1 MAFTGKLA
9 RGGGTAIMAGMR
21 CCSRYIFRQTFW
33 PLVFSAVAIAG
44 VIWLTQS
51 LRFMDL
57 IMNRGLPVTTF
68 LKLIAL
74 VMPMMMSVVLPVA
87 LFAAVVFAYTKMTMD
102 SELVVLR
109 ASGLSQ
115 FALARPALL
124 LAVLVTLLSYALTVY
139 LMPLAYRHFKDL
151 QFSIRYNSSAVI
163 LREGAFNYIAK
174 GLTVYIR
181 ERSGAGELLGIL
193 VHDERIPNKPITMMA
208 ERGALVQTAK
218 GPRVVMINGNRQVV
232 DRKRKDLSLLYFDS
246 YTLDLSKAT
255 SPPGGIRWRD
265 PRERYLHELF
275 SPGDSA
281 MDRKHAAQLRAEGHQ
296 RLASPLLALA
306 FALVGL
312 ASLLSGQFNRRGQ
325 FKRILLATVLVLI
338 LQAISI
344 GLHSLAKAMPGAI
357 PLMYIIPLAA
367 IAAAFYVLVRQ
378 APRRRASF
386 ISELQGR
393 V

>member
-1 MAFTGKLA
+1 
-9 RGGGTAIMAGMR
+9 
-21 CCSRYIFRQTFW
+21 
-33 PLVFSAVAIAG
+33 
-44 VIWLTQS
+44 
-51 LRFMDL
+51 
-57 IMNRGLPVTTF
+57 
-68 LKLIAL
+68 
-74 VMPMMMSVVLPVA
+74 
-87 LFAAVVFAYTKMTMD
+87 MD

-115 FALARPALL
+115 IALARPALL
-124 LAVLVTLLSYALTVY
+124 LAVLVTMLSYALTVY
-139 LMPLAYRHFKDL
+139 LMPLAYRNFKDL
-151 QFSIRYNSSAVI
+151 QYSIRYNSSAVI
-163 LREGAFNYIAK
+163 LQEGAFNYVAR
-174 GLTVYIR
+174 GLTVYVR

-193 VHDERIPNKPITMMA
+193 VHDERIRNKPITMMA

-232 DRKRKDLSLLYFDS
+232 GRKRKDLSLLYFDS
-246 YTLDLSKAT
+246 YTLDLGKAI
-255 SPPGGIRWRD
+255 SPSGIRWRD

-275 SPGDSA
+275 SPGDSE

-296 RLASPLLALA
+296 RLASPLLALV

-325 FKRILLATVLVLI
+325 FKRILLATIVVLI
-338 LQAISI
+338 LQSASI
-344 GLHSLAKAMPGAI
+344 GLHSLAKAVPAAI

-378 APRRRASF
+378 APRRVSSF

>member
-1 MAFTGKLA
+1 MAFTGKVVS
-9 RGGGTAIMAGMR
+9 GGRNAIMARMR
-21 CCSRYIFRQTFW
+21 CSSRYIFSQTFW
-33 PLVFSAVAIAG
+33 PLVFVAIAIAG

-68 LKLIAL
+68 LHLIAL

-87 LFAAVVFAYTKMTMD
+87 LFSAVIFAYTKMTMD

-109 ASGLSQ
+109 ACGLTHM
-115 FALARPALL
+115 ALARPALL
-124 LAVLVTLLSYALTVY
+124 LAVLVTLLSYALTIY

-151 QFSIRYNSSAVI
+151 QYSIRYNSSAVI
-163 LREGAFNYIAK
+163 LQEGVFNNFAN
-174 GLTVYIR
+174 GVTVYVR
-181 ERSGAGELLGIL
+181 ARSSAGELLGIL
-193 VHDERIPNKPITMMA
+193 IHDERIPSKPITMMA
-208 ERGALVQTAK
+208 ERGALIQTAQ

-232 DRKRKDLSLLYFDS
+232 EHKRNNLSLVDFDS
-246 YTLDLSKAT
+246 YTFDLGKAT
-255 SPPGGIRWRD
+255 LPPGTRWRD

-275 SPGDSA
+275 FPGGSE
-281 MDRKHAAQLRAEGHQ
+281 MDRKHMARLRAEGHQ

-325 FKRILLATVLVLI
+325 FKRILLASILVLI
-338 LQAISI
+338 LQTTSI
-344 GLHSLAKAMPGAI
+344 GLHSLAKALPGII

-367 IAAAFYVLVRQ
+367 IVAACYVLVRQ
-378 APRRRASF
+378 PSRRGSSF
-386 ISELQGR
+386 IRKLHSR

>member
-1 MAFTGKLA
+1 
-9 RGGGTAIMAGMR
+9 MR
-21 CCSRYIFRQTFW
+21 CYSRYIFRQTFW
-33 PLVFSAVAIAG
+33 PLVFAAIAIAG

-57 IMNRGLPVTTF
+57 IMNRGLPVMTF
-68 LKLIAL
+68 LHLIAL

-87 LFAAVVFAYTKMTMD
+87 LFAAVMFAYTKMTMD

-109 ASGLSQ
+109 ACGLSQ
-115 FALARPALL
+115 IALARPALL

-139 LMPLAYRHFKDL
+139 LMPLAYRQFKDL
-151 QFSIRYNSSAVI
+151 QYSIRYNSSSVI
-163 LREGAFNYIAK
+163 LQEGAFNNITK

-232 DRKRKDLSLLYFDS
+232 DRKRKELSLLYFDR
-246 YTLDLSKAT
+246 YTIDLSKAT
-255 SPPGGIRWRD
+255 SPPGTRWRD
-265 PRERYLHELF
+265 PSERYLDELF
-275 SPGDSA
+275 FPGDSE
-281 MDRKHAAQLRAEGHQ
+281 MDRKHAAKLRAEGHQ

-306 FALVGL
+306 FALIGL
-312 ASLLSGQFNRRGQ
+312 ASLLSGRFDRRGQ
-325 FKRILLATVLVLI
+325 FKRIILASFLVLI
-338 LQAISI
+338 LQATSI
-344 GLHSLAKAMPGAI
+344 GLHSLAKATPGAI

-367 IAAAFYVLVRQ
+367 IAAAFYVLARQ
-378 APRRRASF
+378 PPRRRSSF
-386 ISELQGR
+386 ISELQDR

>member
-1 MAFTGKLA
+1 MLGCEVAS
-9 RGGGTAIMAGMR
+9 GGGTAIMAPMR

-33 PLVFSAVAIAG
+33 PLVFVAIAIAG

-51 LRFMDL
+51 LRFMDM

-87 LFAAVVFAYTKMTMD
+87 LFAAVAFAYTKMTMD

-109 ASGLSQ
+109 ASGLSPV
-115 FALARPALL
+115 ALARPAIL
-124 LAVLVTLLSYALTVY
+124 LAVLVTLMSYALTVY

-151 QFSIRYNSSAVI
+151 QFSIRHDQSAVI
-163 LREGAFNYIAK
+163 LQEGAFNYVAK
-174 GLTVYIR
+174 GLTVYVR

-193 VHDERIPNKPITMMA
+193 VHDERIPNKPVTMMA
-208 ERGALVQTAK
+208 ERGAFVQTAK

-232 DRKRKDLSLLYFDS
+232 ERKRKELSLLYFDS
-246 YTLDLSKAT
+246 YTVDLGKVT
-255 SPPGGIRWRD
+255 SPPGIRWRD
-265 PRERYLHELF
+265 PRERYLNELF
-275 SPGDSA
+275 FPGNSD

-296 RLASPLLALA
+296 RLAAPLMALV

-325 FKRILLATVLVLI
+325 FKRILLATILVLI
-338 LQAISI
+338 LQATSI
-344 GLHSLAKAMPGAI
+344 GLHSLAKAMPGVI
-357 PLMYIIPLAA
+357 PLMYIVPLAV
-367 IAAAFYVLVRQ
+367 IAAAYYVLAHH
-378 APRRRASF
+378 APRRAASY

>member
-1 MAFTGKLA
+1 MAP
-9 RGGGTAIMAGMR
+9 MR

-33 PLVFSAVAIAG
+33 PLVFAAIAIAG

-68 LKLIAL
+68 LQLIAL

-87 LFAAVVFAYTKMTMD
+87 LFAAVVFAYSKMTMD

-115 FALARPALL
+115 IALARPALL

-139 LMPLAYRHFKDL
+139 LMPLAYRQFKDL
-151 QFSIRYNSSAVI
+151 QYSIRYNSSAVI
-163 LREGAFNYIAK
+163 LQEGAFNYVAK
-174 GLTVYIR
+174 GLTVYVR

-246 YTLDLSKAT
+246 YTVDLGKTT
-255 SPPGGIRWRD
+255 SPPGIRWRD

-275 SPGDSA
+275 FPGDSE
-281 MDRKHAAQLRAEGHQ
+281 MDRKHAARLRAEGHQ
-296 RLASPLLALA
+296 RLASPLLALV

-312 ASLLSGQFNRRGQ
+312 AGLLSGQFNRRGQ
-325 FKRILLATVLVLI
+325 FMRILLATVVVLI
-338 LQAISI
+338 LQATSI
-344 GLHSLAKAMPGAI
+344 GLHSLAKAMPGTI
-357 PLMYIIPLAA
+357 PLMYLLPLTA
-367 IAAAFYVLVRQ
+367 IAVAFYVLVRQ
-378 APRRRASF
+378 APRRGASF
-386 ISELQGR
+386 ISELLGR